1 MHRKRAVWQS
11 KKKKSALLERDYL
24 FFILSRARDI
34 HTHAQF
40 YRAVVLLSPAYTSGT
55 NERRRK
61 RQKERVVEA
70 FFFFGGFVR
79 VRESR
84 RERLSAIFPNGFVVH
99 KCAVGEIELKDNGR
113 FREKGRRRRRRRRLE
128 THALSL
134 SFFLS
139 ICRLLDEEANRSAAR
154 RLRPLE
160 DDANTNHNK
169 KERKRRIWDLPL
181 LRLLAVAK
189 REKKNRRRHHR
200 GSRGD
205 DERKIRRRRRRLRLL
220 RELRRRQEGR
230 RLRILLPRIILPWT
244 ETFERGW
251 TKYSTV

>member
-1 MHRKRAVWQS
+1 MK
-11 KKKKSALLERDYL
+11 
-24 FFILSRARDI
+24 
-34 HTHAQF
+34 HT
-40 YRAVVLLSPAYTSGT
+40 
-55 NERRRK
+55 
-61 RQKERVVEA
+61 
-70 FFFFGGFVR
+70 
-79 VRESR
+79 
-84 RERLSAIFPNGFVVH
+84 
-99 KCAVGEIELKDNGR
+99 
-113 FREKGRRRRRRRRLE
+113 
-128 THALSL
+128 LSL

-205 DERKIRRRRRRLRLL
+205 DERKVRR
-220 RELRRRQEGR
+220 
-230 RLRILLPRIILPWT
+230 
-244 ETFERGW
+244 
-251 TKYSTV
+251 